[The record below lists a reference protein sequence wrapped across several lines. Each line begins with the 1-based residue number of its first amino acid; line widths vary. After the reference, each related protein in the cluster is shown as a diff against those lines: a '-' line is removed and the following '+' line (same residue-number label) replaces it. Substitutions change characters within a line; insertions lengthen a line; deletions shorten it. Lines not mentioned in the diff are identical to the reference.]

1 MEVST
6 VNYKKVNHWV
16 ISWFDIWIMNYKSDA
31 GVNSVIKS
39 QGIMRKGSRVMNK
52 LLTMSRKEI
61 IIMFERD

>member
-16 ISWFDIWIMNYKSDA
+16 ISWFDIWIMDYKSDV

-39 QGIMRKGSRVMNK
+39 KGIMKKGSWVMNK
-52 LLTMSRKEI
+52 LLTMSRKDYNHVW
-61 IIMFERD
+61 ER